1 VAEASRVPGGL
12 SSAAINPLAQAATKT
27 QIHRT
32 LWQDARRRFFRNRLA
47 VLGLVIVCFFL
58 FLALF
63 ADLIAPYSYKEVDFT
78 VRHPQ
83 LPFQHPNYL
92 LGTDPTG
99 RDYLSRLIYGAR
111 TSMSIGILIQTVALA
126 IGVPLGGLA
135 GYLGGKF
142 DFAVTRVIEI
152 MTAFPGLLFAILIVS
167 AFGGG
172 YWMVVFALSFTSWVG
187 MARLVR
193 GQILSLRE
201 KEYVEAA
208 RSLGATQSTI
218 VFRHLLPN
226 ILSPLLVAVSFGI
239 PGAMF
244 GEAGLSFLG
253 IGINDPI
260 ASWGKMVGVSGAY
273 ASVYWHLA
281 LFPTLA
287 IALSMLGFSFVG
299 DGLRDALDPKLLE

>member
-12 SSAAINPLAQAATKT
+12 SPVALNPLGQTGRQT
-27 QIHRT
+27 QKHRT
-32 LWQDARRRFFRNRLA
+32 LWQDAQRRFFRNRLA
-47 VLGLVIVCFFL
+47 VLGLVIVLIFL
-58 FLALF
+58 FVAIF
-63 ADLIAPYSYKEVDFT
+63 ANLLAPYSYKEVDFT
-78 VRHPQ
+78 VKHPQ
-83 LPFQHPNYL
+83 LPFTHPKYL

-111 TSMSIGILIQTVALA
+111 TSMTIGILIQTVALA

-135 GYLGGKF
+135 GYLGGKL
-142 DFAVTRVIEI
+142 DFVVTRIIEI

-172 YWMVVFALSFTSWVG
+172 FWMVMLALSFTSWVG

-193 GQILSLRE
+193 AQVLSLRE
-201 KEYVEAA
+201 KEYIEAA
-208 RSLGATQSTI
+208 RSLGATQNNI
-218 VFRHLLPN
+218 VFRHLIPN

-253 IGINDPI
+253 IGINDPV
-260 ASWGKMVGVSGAY
+260 ASWGKMVGASGAY

-299 DGLRDALDPKLLE
+299 DGLRDALDPRLIE